1 MSKADTEAM
10 EWVVRQAGRELDPQE
25 QARFEAW
32 FDAHPAHPGAYL
44 RARAI
49 ERALEKLTPEDSV
62 RPSQETVHNGLDA
75 KSFRLLHARRRF
87 LVSGAAAAGIAAVA
101 AGVYESRTLGARV
114 LATDKGEF
122 RKVQLADRSAVSING
137 GSRIEVRL
145 GADERRIALT
155 QGEAW
160 FEVAKDKTK
169 PFVVEA
175 GGVLV
180 RAVGTAFAVR
190 RCSGGVDVVVT
201 EGVVEVWSEQGT
213 APRRR
218 LSAGEHAYVAE
229 RAAAIAVAREPGE
242 VERRLAW
249 REGLLVFRDQS
260 LADAAAEFN
269 RYNERTIVI
278 HDPRLL
284 ARKFVGQ
291 YRIDQPERFADDVH
305 TLLGVPVS
313 VGAETIEIGPRP
325 N

>member
-10 EWVVRQAGRELDPQE
+10 EWVVLQAGRQMDPQE

-32 FDAHPAHPGAYL
+32 FDAHPSHPGAYL

-49 ERALEKLTPEDSV
+49 ERALEKLTPEESV

-75 KSFRLLHARRRF
+75 KSFRQMHGRRRF
-87 LVSGAAAAGIAAVA
+87 LVSGAAAAGVAALAVA
-101 AGVYESRTLGARV
+101 VYASRAFDATV
-114 LATDKGEF
+114 LTTAKGEF
-122 RKVQLADRSAVSING
+122 RKVPLADSSTISING

-145 GADERRIALT
+145 GARERRIALDH
-155 QGEAW
+155 GEAW
-160 FEVAKDKTK
+160 FEVAKDKTR

-190 RCSGGVDVVVT
+190 RYRDGADVVVT
-201 EGVVEVWSEQGT
+201 EGVVEVWSEQGM
-213 APRRR
+213 AARRR
-218 LSAGEHAYVAE
+218 LSAGEHAYVAQ
-229 RAAAIAVAREPGE
+229 RATDIAVAREPGE

-269 RYNERTIVI
+269 RYNARAIVI
-278 HDPRLL
+278 TDPRLRS
-284 ARKFVGQ
+284 RKVVGQ
-291 YRIDQPERFADDVH
+291 YRIDQPERFADDLH

-313 VGAETIEIGPRP
+313 VSATSIDIGSRR